1 MSRLLEDILS
11 ITNMNIAKQKVK
23 ANKGSAGVDG
33 VTVDEIDEYMAQ
45 NEERVKEEIRARQY
59 KPQPVLRV
67 EIPKPNG
74 GVRKLGIS
82 TVLDRIILQA
92 VAEKLTPIFDPL
104 FSSHSYGFRPG
115 RSAHQAITELC
126 KYLNDGYTWIVDLDL
141 EKFFDNIPQDR
152 LMSLVGRVIHDGD
165 TESLIRKYL
174 KAGVIN
180 EGVFEDTTL
189 GVSQGSNLSPL
200 LANVMLN
207 ELDRELEK
215 RGLHFVRYADDCVIA
230 TRSEAS
236 AKRVMESIT
245 RFIEDKLGLKV
256 NAEKSHVCRP
266 SKLKYLGYS
275 FYFEERKKLWLPKP
289 HDTSVEKF
297 KAKLKELCQRNWSV
311 SIDYRFQKLNEVIR
325 GWINYFSLGVMKAKI
340 ERIDAHLRTMIRTII
355 WKQWKVPSKRQW
367 GLQKLGVSK
376 DLARVTA
383 YVGDRYQFVAL
394 KTCVSKAISK
404 QILIR
409 RGLISCVDYYME
421 KSHYGALFQS

>member
-189 GVSQGSNLSPL
+189 GVSQVSLSRARHKRLYADINIMPSNLH
-200 LANVMLN
+200 
-207 ELDRELEK
+207 
-215 RGLHFVRYADDCVIA
+215 HF
-230 TRSEAS
+230 
-236 AKRVMESIT
+236 
-245 RFIEDKLGLKV
+245 L
-256 NAEKSHVCRP
+256 
-266 SKLKYLGYS
+266 
-275 FYFEERKKLWLPKP
+275 
-289 HDTSVEKF
+289 
-297 KAKLKELCQRNWSV
+297 
-311 SIDYRFQKLNEVIR
+311 
-325 GWINYFSLGVMKAKI
+325 
-340 ERIDAHLRTMIRTII
+340 
-355 WKQWKVPSKRQW
+355 
-367 GLQKLGVSK
+367 
-376 DLARVTA
+376 TA
-383 YVGDRYQFVAL
+383 
-394 KTCVSKAISK
+394 
-404 QILIR
+404 
-409 RGLISCVDYYME
+409 
-421 KSHYGALFQS
+421 

>member
-11 ITNMNIAKQKVK
+11 GANMNIAKQKVR

-33 VTVDEIDEYMAQ
+33 VTVDEIDEYMSQ
-45 NEERVKEEIRARQY
+45 NEERIKEQIRLRQY
-59 KPQPVLRV
+59 RPQPVLRV

-74 GVRKLGIS
+74 GVRKLGIP
-82 TVLDRIILQA
+82 TVSDRIIQQA
-92 VAEKLTPIFDPL
+92 IAEKLTPIFDPL
-104 FSSHSYGFRPG
+104 FSPYSFGFRPN
-115 RSAHQAITELC
+115 RSAHQAIIKLC
-126 KYLNDGYTWIVDLDL
+126 EYLNEGFTWIVDLDL

-174 KAGVIN
+174 KAGVIDD
-180 EGVFEDTTL
+180 GIFEETPL
-189 GVSQGSNLSPL
+189 GASQGSCLSPL
-200 LANVMLN
+200 LANIALD
-207 ELDRELEK
+207 ELDKEKEK

-230 TRSEAS
+230 TRSETS

-275 FYFEERKKLWLPKP
+275 FYFDMRKNLWLPKP
-289 HDTSVEKF
+289 HDKSVEKF
-297 KAKLKELCQRNWSV
+297 KAKLKELCRRNWSV

-325 GWINYFSLGVMKAKI
+325 GWINYFKLGVMKGRM
-340 ERIDAHLRTMIRTII
+340 EEIDAHLRTMIRIII

-367 GLQKLGVSK
+367 GLQKLGVNK
-376 DLARVTA
+376 DLARLTA
-383 YVGDRYQFVAL
+383 YIGDRYQFIAL
-394 KTCVSKAISK
+394 KTCVNKAISK

-421 KSHYGALFQS
+421 KSHCVTLFQS

>member
-11 ITNMNIAKQKVK
+11 EENMNIALCKVRR
-23 ANKGSAGVDG
+23 NKGSAGVDG
-33 VTVDEIDEYMAQ
+33 VTVDEIEEYMSQ
-45 NEERVKEEIRARQY
+45 NEESIKEQIRGRQY
-59 KPQPVLRV
+59 KPQPVLRA
-67 EIPKPNG
+67 EIPKENG
-74 GVRKLGIS
+74 GVRKLGIP

-115 RSAHQAITELC
+115 KSAHQAILEFC
-126 KYLNDGYTWIVDLDL
+126 KYLNEGYTWIVDLDL

-152 LMSLVGRVIHDGD
+152 LMSLIGRVINDGD
-165 TESLIRKYL
+165 VESLIRKYM

-180 EGVFEDTTL
+180 GGAFEETDR
-189 GVSQGSNLSPL
+189 GVSQGSGLSPL
-200 LANVMLN
+200 LANIMLN
-207 ELDRELEK
+207 ELDKELEK

-266 SKLKYLGYS
+266 SELKYLGYS
-275 FYFEERKKLWLPKP
+275 FYFEKRKNLWLPKP
-289 HDTSVEKF
+289 HDKSVEKF
-297 KAKLKELCQRNWSV
+297 KAKLKELCRRSWSV
-311 SIDYRFQKLNEVIR
+311 SIDYRFQKINEVIR
-325 GWINYFSLGVMKAKI
+325 GWINYFRLGIMKRKM
-340 ERIDAHLRTMIRTII
+340 EEIDSHLRTMVRIII

-367 GLQKLGVSK
+367 GLQKLGIDK
-376 DLARVTA
+376 DLARLTSYA
-383 YVGDRYQFVAL
+383 GDRYQFIAL
-394 KTCVSKAISK
+394 KTCVSRAISK
-404 QILIR
+404 KILVK

-421 KSHYGALFQS
+421 KSHYVRLF

>member
-1 MSRLLEDILS
+1 MSRLLDDILS
-11 ITNMNIAKQKVK
+11 KPNMSIAQGRVVS
-23 ANKGSAGVDG
+23 NNGSAGVDG
-33 VTVDEIDEYMAQ
+33 VTVEEIEEYMSQ
-45 NEERVKEEIRARQY
+45 NEERIKGQIRAREY
-59 KPQPVLRV
+59 DPQPVRRV

-74 GVRKLGIS
+74 GVRKLGIP
-82 TVLDRIILQA
+82 TVCDRVILQA
-92 VAEKLTPIFDPL
+92 VAQKLIPIFDPL

-115 RSAHQAITELC
+115 KGAHQAIVEFC
-126 KYLNDGYTWIVDLDL
+126 RYLDEGYTWIVDLDL

-165 TESLIRKYL
+165 VESLIRKYL
-174 KAGVIN
+174 KAGVMN
-180 EGVFEDTTL
+180 DGVFEETTR
-189 GVSQGSNLSPL
+189 GVSQGSGLSPL

-207 ELDRELEK
+207 ELDKELEK

-236 AKRVMESIT
+236 AKRVMASIT

-266 SKLKYLGYS
+266 NELKYLGYS
-275 FYFEERKKLWLPKP
+275 FYFETRKNRWLPRP
-289 HDTSVEKF
+289 HEKSVEKF
-297 KAKLKELCQRNWSV
+297 KAKLKKLCCRRWSV

-325 GWINYFSLGVMKAKI
+325 GWINYFRLGTMKSKL
-340 ERIDAHLRTMIRTII
+340 EEIDSHLRTMIRIVI

-367 GLQKLGVSK
+367 GLQKLGINK

-394 KTCVSKAISK
+394 RTCVNKAISK
-404 QILIR
+404 NILVR

-421 KSHYGALFQS
+421 KSLYVRLFS